1 MHNQGAQQAVPC
13 KQDDLQTWDELSR
26 WYDCSGICR
35 QVFVFLFVFVK
46 PYFDQFQM
54 NRYNGFH
61 KKHPNSHGPWNPSS
75 QVNIS
80 RYSWWFWF
88 CIIFLIILDDLNE
101 FGFATLF
108 LGWCQWPACWGWLGQ
123 EGVSGDQIG
132 DDHDQISDWQ
142 SILIITM
149 ISLIRYVTP
158 IKNQQ
163 QCGSCWAF
171 SATGSMEGAH
181 FKVGMIIF

>member
-1 MHNQGAQQAVPC
+1 
-13 KQDDLQTWDELSR
+13 
-26 WYDCSGICR
+26 
-35 QVFVFLFVFVK
+35 
-46 PYFDQFQM
+46 M

-88 CIIFLIILDDLNE
+88 CIIFLILLDDLND

-123 EGVSGDQIG
+123 EGVSGDQSG
-132 DDHDQISDWQ
+132 DYHISDQISDWQ
-142 SILIITM
+142 SNFDHHNDLPDQICDPDQEPTAVRILLGVLCNRIHGR
-149 ISLIRYVTP
+149 SALQGGDDHLLIMCTDSNINEYEMWN
-158 IKNQQ
+158 IYIYQ
-163 QCGSCWAF
+163 SID
-171 SATGSMEGAH
+171 E
-181 FKVGMIIF
+181 